1 MSRIGKTPV
10 AIPSG
15 VEVSIDGPNVAVKGP
30 KGSLSHVLPEQVTV
44 AEQDGSLVLDR
55 VDDQRES
62 KALHG
67 LSRSLVNNMVIGV
80 SEGFTKKLEIVG
92 VG

>member
-30 KGSLSHVLPEQVTV
+30 KDHHFVDSIYFYDPNGIRLELTAWKDASK
-44 AEQDGSLVLDR
+44 LDR
-55 VDDQRES
+55 PSFLKEEAAVAHERLDAWTEEKQAKRQAAE
-62 KALHG
+62 
-67 LSRSLVNNMVIGV
+67 
-80 SEGFTKKLEIVG
+80 
-92 VG
+92 